1 MRPVVTQGVIGQGGG
16 IATFVE
22 MQPEDAPR
30 VDIFDDR
37 AGTQGDAGCGRCAH
51 IGSCQGASQR
61 GLL

>member
-37 AGTQGDAGCGRCAH
+37 AGAQGDAGCRRRAQIGDRQCA
-51 IGSCQGASQR
+51 GQR